1 MEAISRTEVERLR
14 KLGLLKTKKA
24 GRNPQ
29 EANFYVANKKHKS
42 RAKTHYVVMDWTLM
56 RALGKFEESNCQQ
69 ITEEQ
74 FEKLLNVGLIAEDEV
89 QTYYKVVP
97 KAKAYAWIDGTYWII
112 KDYKLLNFLG
122 IRLVRN

>member
-1 MEAISRTEVERLR
+1 MEPISKVEVERLR
-14 KLGLLKTKKA
+14 KMGLLQTKKDGA
-24 GRNPQ
+24 NAQ
-29 EANFYVANKKHKS
+29 EANFYVANKRHKS

-69 ITEEQ
+69 ITKEQ
-74 FEKLLNVGLIAEDEV
+74 FDKLISVDLLKEEEV
-89 QTYYKVVP
+89 QTYYKFVP

-122 IRLVRN
+122 IRLIKN